1 MLARSPLEPAEAQL
15 KQTMGAHRGFCL
27 ILLTCSPLSKGFVCR
42 ELMPLQ
48 KGVLFMLATILCCAN
63 AGQGQAPTEPLEGLA
78 WVVQVSDLHLS
89 AFNYLPDQYA
99 HFGDKEGDLRC
110 VRGHTWLRNEARAGS
125 L

>member
-1 MLARSPLEPAEAQL
+1 MH
-15 KQTMGAHRGFCL
+15 AH
-27 ILLTCSPLSKGFVCR
+27 
-42 ELMPLQ
+42 
-48 KGVLFMLATILCCAN
+48 

-110 VRGHTWLRNEARAGS
+110 VRAHTWLRYKAQAGFLIVKKRCLLALTVLAVAAALFAPDAAAS
-125 L
+125 TKCLPASMQQKF